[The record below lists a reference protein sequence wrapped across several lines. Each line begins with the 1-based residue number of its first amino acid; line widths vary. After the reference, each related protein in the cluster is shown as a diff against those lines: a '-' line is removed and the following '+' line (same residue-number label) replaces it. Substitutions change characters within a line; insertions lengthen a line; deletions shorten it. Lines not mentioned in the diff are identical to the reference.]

1 MLTKLPRPKIS
12 LARPRVRRQRA
23 RDPPLRAELF
33 GIEQLARHA
42 QLIAAQHTIVA
53 GRASARLLTRLDQNE
68 KVLRA
73 FNRATL
79 AVDQSRRGTP
89 AAEGLLDN
97 FYFIQEQIQV
107 ARPHLSRE

>member
-1 MLTKLPRPKIS
+1 MLMKSPRSKIS
-12 LARPRVRRQRA
+12 LARARVRRQRA
-23 RDPPLRAELF
+23 RELPLRAELF

-42 QLIAAQHTIVA
+42 QLIAAQHTIVT

-79 AVDQSRRGTP
+79 AVDQSRRVTT
-89 AAEGLLDN
+89 AAEWIVDDFYLIGDLLH
-97 FYFIQEQIQV
+97 Y
-107 ARPHLSRE
+107 